1 MSTIRHMVFA
11 LMVLLSIGLVTSA
24 YSQDTVADP
33 DAAVMEVVASNR
45 ARERFL
51 RVGTAFH
58 VGEGNFYTNAHVAK
72 AEMPEGFT
80 EWYLAG
86 TKATRDIESWLGP
99 VASRCVH
106 PLWVHDPNHVT
117 FHDVAVLKVG
127 SAGQLPPALLMADRL
142 PLTGQRV
149 RIVGFP
155 AASRGWPPK
164 LYAASGKVS
173 IVSIPDEAFLIE
185 IDSGFALAGSSGSP
199 VLTEDGK
206 VIGIIFGGDS
216 EGRSAGSRALAATTQ
231 AMRAAC
237 R

>member
-1 MSTIRHMVFA
+1 M
-11 LMVLLSIGLVTSA
+11 MVLLSISVLASA
-24 YSQDTVADP
+24 HSQDALADP
-33 DAAVMEVVASNR
+33 DAAVMEVVAYNR
-45 ARERFL
+45 AKERFL
-51 RVGTAFH
+51 RIGTAFH

-99 VASRCVH
+99 VGSTCVH
-106 PLWVHDPNHVT
+106 PLWVYDPNHAT
-117 FHDVAVLKVG
+117 FYDVAVLKVG
-127 SAGQLPPALLMADRL
+127 SAGHLPPALLMADRL
-142 PLTGQRV
+142 LLTGQRV
-149 RIVGFP
+149 RFVGFP

-185 IDSGFALAGSSGSP
+185 IESGFALAGSSGSP

-206 VIGIIFGGDS
+206 VIGIMFGGDS
-216 EGRSAGSRALAATTQ
+216 EGQAAVSRALAATTQ
-231 AMRAAC
+231 AMQSAC

>member
-1 MSTIRHMVFA
+1 MSTMRRIAFVM
-11 LMVLLSIGLVTSA
+11 MVLLSVGLVASA
-24 YSQDTVADP
+24 YSQDAPADP
-33 DAAVMEVVASNR
+33 DAAVMEVVAYNR

-51 RVGTAFH
+51 RIGTAFH

-72 AEMPEGFT
+72 AEIPEGFT

-86 TKATRDIESWLGP
+86 TNATRGAESWLGP
-99 VASRCVH
+99 IGSRCVH
-106 PLWVHDPNHVT
+106 PLWVHDPNHAT
-117 FHDVAVLKVG
+117 FYDVAMFKVE
-127 SAGQLPPALLMADRL
+127 SARQLPPALLMADRL

-173 IVSIPDEAFLIE
+173 LVSIPDEAFLIE
-185 IDSGFALAGSSGSP
+185 IESGFALAGSSGSP

-206 VIGIIFGGDS
+206 VIGILFGGDS
-216 EGRSAGSRALAATTQ
+216 VGRTADSRALAATTQ
-231 AMRAAC
+231 AMQSAC

>member
-1 MSTIRHMVFA
+1 MSTMGRIVLA
-11 LMVLLSIGLVTSA
+11 VMVLLSVGLVASA
-24 YSQDTVADP
+24 YSQDAPADP
-33 DAAVMEVVASNR
+33 DAAVMEVVAANR
-45 ARERFL
+45 AKDRFI
-51 RVGTAFH
+51 RIGTAFH

-72 AEMPEGFT
+72 AEVPEGFT

-86 TKATRDIESWLGP
+86 TNATRGIESWLGP
-99 VASRCVH
+99 VESRCVH
-106 PLWVHDPNHVT
+106 PMWVHDPNHVT
-117 FHDVAVLKVG
+117 FHDVAMFKVG
-127 SAGQLPPALLMADRL
+127 NAGQLPPALSMADRL

-164 LYAASGKVS
+164 LYAASGRVG
-173 IVSIPDEAFLIE
+173 IVSMPDEAFLIE
-185 IDSGFALAGSSGSP
+185 IESGFALAGSSGSP

-216 EGRSAGSRALAATTQ
+216 EGRTAGSRMLAATTQ
-231 AMRAAC
+231 AMQSAC